1 MEATLEH
8 VQASYE
14 SAPDVF
20 LGAKEGEELFDR
32 AAQRYLSI
40 SGKEFLRRWDA
51 GYYTDPG
58 ERARAMRVALL
69 IPFVR
74 SVSARKNAR

>member
-1 MEATLEH
+1 MEALLEQ
-8 VQASYE
+8 VQAGCE
-14 SAPDVF
+14 AKRDVF
-20 LGAKEGEELFDR
+20 LDATEGEQLVER

-40 SGKEFLRRWDA
+40 SGKEFLRRWDT

-74 SVSARKNAR
+74 SVSARKNTR

>member
-1 MEATLEH
+1 MEALLEH
-8 VQASYE
+8 AQAGCE
-14 SAPDVF
+14 AKRDVF
-20 LGAKEGEELFDR
+20 LNATEGAQLFER

-51 GYYTDPG
+51 GYYTDPS

-74 SVSARKNAR
+74 SVSARKNTR